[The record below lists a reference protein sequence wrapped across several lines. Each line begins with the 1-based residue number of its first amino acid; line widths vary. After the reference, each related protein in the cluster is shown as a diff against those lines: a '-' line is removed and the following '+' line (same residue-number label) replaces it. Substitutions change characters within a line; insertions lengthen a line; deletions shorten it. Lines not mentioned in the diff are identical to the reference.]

1 MATTTAKI
9 TITSSDLTSDTLSIT
24 KSFNLTS
31 TAGAGISQTSGLNR
45 VNGLNSITT
54 IFNNSDF
61 SNDEAY
67 LFISNT
73 DATKGNQV
81 TLTLGSQ
88 KTAVLQGG
96 DSVFMAI
103 DPSAQL
109 IRLTADQASTTVEYQ
124 LFHNG

>member
-1 MATTTAKI
+1 MATTVKI
-9 TITSSDLTSDTLSIT
+9 TISSPNLTSDTLNINKT
-24 KSFNLTS
+24 MTLKSA
-31 TAGAGISQTSGLNR
+31 AGADITQTSGLNR

-54 IFNNSDF
+54 VFAAADF

-67 LFISNT
+67 LFLHNT
-73 DATKGNQV
+73 DSTRGNQV

-88 KTAVLQGG
+88 KTAVIQGG

-103 DPSAQL
+103 DPSAL
-109 IRLTADQASTTVEYQ
+109 DIKLTADSASTTVEYQ

>member
-9 TITSSDLTSDTLSIT
+9 TITSDDLTSDTLNIT
-24 KSFNLTS
+24 KTFQLKS
-31 TAGAGISQTSGLNR
+31 TAGAGITQTSGLNS

-54 IFNNSDF
+54 IFDNSDF

-67 LFISNT
+67 LFIHNT
-73 DATKGNQV
+73 DATRTNQV
-81 TLTLGSQ
+81 TLTHGSQ

-96 DSVFMAI
+96 DAIFMAI

-109 IRLTADQASTTVEYQ
+109 IRLTATSAATVVEYQ

>member
-1 MATTTAKI
+1 MATTTVTL
-9 TITSSDLTSDTLSIT
+9 TITSSDLTSDSLSISKAT
-24 KSFNLTS
+24 TLTN
-31 TAGAGISQTSGLNR
+31 TAGAGIQLTSGLNR
-45 VNGLNSITT
+45 VNGINSITT
-54 IFNNSDF
+54 IFSNSDF

-67 LFISNT
+67 LYLSNT
-73 DATKGNQV
+73 DSTKSNQV

-109 IRLTADQASTTVEYQ
+109 IRLTADSAATTVEYQ

>member
-1 MATTTAKI
+1 MATTVKI
-9 TITSSDLTSDTLSIT
+9 TISSPNLTSDTLNINKTMTLKSTGGADIT
-24 KSFNLTS
+24 
-31 TAGAGISQTSGLNR
+31 QTSGLNR

-54 IFNNSDF
+54 IFDSSDF

-67 LFISNT
+67 LFLHNT
-73 DATKGNQV
+73 DSTRGNQV

-88 KTAVLQGG
+88 KTAVIQGG

-103 DPSAQL
+103 DPSAL
-109 IRLTADQASTTVEYQ
+109 DIKLTADSASTTVEYQ

>member
-9 TITSSDLTSDTLSIT
+9 TISSSDLTSDTLSIT
-24 KSFNLTS
+24 KTFNLTS
-31 TAGAGISQTSGLNR
+31 TAGAGINQTSGLTR
-45 VNGLNSITT
+45 LNGLNSLTT
-54 IFNNSDF
+54 IFAAADF
-61 SNDEAY
+61 SADEAY
-67 LFISNT
+67 LFLNNT
-73 DATKGNQV
+73 DSTKGNQV

-103 DPSAQL
+103 DPSAL
-109 IRLTADQASTTVEYQ
+109 DIKLTADQASTTVEYQ